1 MKFMLNGALT
11 IGTMDGANVEM
22 YDEVGSDN
30 MFIFGMSSDEVI
42 AHEKNHD
49 YYPADIYNNDPD
61 IKKVV
66 NQMVDGT
73 YSPNDHELFRVLY
86 NSLLNAQPGTD
97 ADRYFILADFRS
109 YADAQQK
116 INAYYQDKKAWA
128 KSAILNMAHV
138 GKFSSDRTIQEYVD
152 DIWHLQK
159 ITVNTLG
166 V

>member
-1 MKFMLNGALT
+1 
-11 IGTMDGANVEM
+11 
-22 YDEVGSDN
+22 
-30 MFIFGMSSDEVI
+30 
-42 AHEKNHD
+42 
-49 YYPADIYNNDPD
+49 
-61 IKKVV
+61 
-66 NQMVDGT
+66 MVDGT